1 MSDFRI
7 DKITNRVGDAGTQ
20 IAGISTFSGTSGMQ
34 LPVGPTEFRG
44 GRGRAV
50 FAGGYVS
57 GSAPSGWSN
66 IMDYV
71 EIATTGNATD
81 FGDLSVR
88 RYNVSGCASATRG
101 LFMGGQGSPGTL
113 YNTIEYVTISSSGGT
128 SDFGDLFGPG
138 VIAGSEHNLGKVQ
151 SGAVTSN
158 NTRGLYMGGHS
169 PDTTAGSGGRQN
181 IIQFVT
187 ITSTGDA
194 SEFGDMTVYAQ
205 GSQACASPTRA
216 VRGAGAG
223 NPANQQVIDYV
234 TIATRG
240 DAIHFGELVS
250 ITGLFPASL
259 SGTTRGIFAGGS
271 TPTKLNNIEYITIA
285 TLGNATDFGDLT
297 VITYGAAG
305 SSNQVRGVIAGGG
318 SPAGDRNQ
326 INLITIASAGDASD
340 FGDLTT
346 ARATVAGCSDAHGGL
361 G

>member
-1 MSDFRI
+1 MSDL
-7 DKITNRVGDAGTQ
+7 KINNITDRTGDSGPV
-20 IAGISTFSGTSGMQ
+20 IAGVSTVSSTGAFTV
-34 LPVGPTEFRG
+34 PVGATEMRG

-66 IMDYV
+66 IIDYV

-101 LFMGGQGSPGTL
+101 VFMGGQGTPSAL
-113 YNTIEYVTISSSGGT
+113 FNTIDYVTISSGGGA
-128 SDFGDLFGPG
+128 SDFGDL
-138 VIAGSEHNLGKVQ
+138 IDLGGTINDLMQ

-158 NTRGLYMGGHS
+158 NTRGLYMGGFT
-169 PDTTAGSGGRQN
+169 PVGGLGGRQN
-181 IIQFVT
+181 IIEFVT
-187 ITSTGDA
+187 IASTGDA
-194 SEFGDMTVYAQ
+194 SDFGDITVYSQA
-205 GSQACASPTRA
+205 SQACASPTRA

-223 NPANQQVIDYV
+223 NPANQQVMDYV

-240 DAIHFGELVS
+240 DAIHFGELAS
-250 ITGLFPASL
+250 ILGLYPASL
-259 SGTTRGIFAGGS
+259 SSTTRGIFAGGT
-271 TPTKLNNIEYITIA
+271 TPTKLNTIEFITIA
-285 TLGNATDFGDLT
+285 TLGNATNFGDLT
-297 VITYGAAG
+297 VIAYGAGG

-326 INLITIASAGDASD
+326 INHITIATTGDASD

-346 ARATVAGCSDAHGGL
+346 GRATVAGCSDSHGGL

>member
-1 MSDFRI
+1 MSDLRI
-7 DKITNRVGDAGTQ
+7 NNITDRTGDSGPV
-20 IAGISTFSGTSGMQ
+20 IAGVSTVSTTGAFTV
-34 LPVGPTEFRG
+34 PVGATEYRG
-44 GRGRAV
+44 GRGRAI

-101 LFMGGQGSPGTL
+101 VFMGGQGTPSAL
-113 YNTIEYVTISSSGGT
+113 FNTIDYVTISSGGGA
-128 SDFGDLFGPG
+128 SDFGDL
-138 VIAGSEHNLGKVQ
+138 IDLGGTINDQMQ

-158 NTRGLYMGGHS
+158 NTRGLYMGGFT
-169 PDTTAGSGGRQN
+169 PVGGLNGRQN
-181 IIQFVT
+181 IIQFIT
-187 ITSTGDA
+187 IASTGDA
-194 SEFGDMTVYAQ
+194 SEFGDITLYSQ

-223 NPANQQVIDYV
+223 NPANQQVMDYV

-240 DAIHFGELVS
+240 DAIHFGELAS
-250 ITGLFPASL
+250 ILGLFPASL
-259 SGTTRGIFAGGS
+259 SSTTRGIFAGGT
-271 TPTKLNNIEYITIA
+271 TPTKLNTIEFITIA
-285 TLGNATDFGDLT
+285 TLGNATNFGDLT

-346 ARATVAGCSDAHGGL
+346 ARATVAGCSDSGGGL

>member
-1 MSDFRI
+1 MSDLRI
-7 DKITNRVGDAGTQ
+7 NNITDRTGGSGPV
-20 IAGISTFSGTSGMQ
+20 IAGVSTVTSTGAFTV
-34 LPVGPTEFRG
+34 PVGSTEMRG

-71 EIATTGNATD
+71 EISTTGNATD
-81 FGDLSVR
+81 FGDLSER

-101 LFMGGQGSPGTL
+101 LFMGGQGTPAAL
-113 YNTIEYVTISSSGGT
+113 FNIIDYVTISSGGGT
-128 SDFGDLFGPG
+128 SDFGDLYLPG
-138 VIAGSEHNLGKVQ
+138 STAGKVQ

-169 PDTTAGSGGRQN
+169 PDTTAGSGGRQKT
-181 IIQFVT
+181 IQFVT
-187 ITSTGDA
+187 IASTGDA
-194 SEFGDMTVYAQ
+194 SEFGDITVYSQA
-205 GSQACASPTRA
+205 SQACASPTRA

-223 NPANQQVIDYV
+223 NPANHQVIDYV

-240 DAIHFGELVS
+240 DAIHFGELAS
-250 ITGLFPASL
+250 IFGLFPASL
-259 SGTTRGIFAGGS
+259 SSTTRGIFAGGT
-271 TPTKLNNIEYITIA
+271 TPTKLNTIEYITIA
-285 TLGNATDFGDLT
+285 TLGNATNFGDLT
-297 VITYGAAG
+297 VITYGAGG

-346 ARATVAGCSDAHGGL
+346 ARATVAGFSDSDGGL

>member
-7 DKITNRVGDAGTQ
+7 DKITNRDGSAGTQ
-20 IAGISTFSGTSGMQ
+20 ICGVTTFTGTSGMQ
-34 LPVGPTEFRG
+34 MPSGPTEYRG
-44 GRGRAV
+44 GRGRGV

-66 IMDYV
+66 IIDYV

-101 LFMGGQGSPGTL
+101 VFMGGQGTPSAL
-113 YNTIEYVTISSSGGT
+113 FNTIDYVTISSGGGT
-128 SDFGDLFGPG
+128 SDFGDL
-138 VIAGSEHNLGKVQ
+138 IDLGGTINDLMQ

-158 NTRGLYMGGHS
+158 NTRGLYMGGFT
-169 PDTTAGSGGRQN
+169 PVGGLGGRQN
-181 IIQFVT
+181 IIQFIT
-187 ITSTGDA
+187 IASTGDA
-194 SEFGDMTVYAQ
+194 TDFGDITVYSQA
-205 GSQACASPTRA
+205 SQACSSPTRA

-223 NPANQQVIDYV
+223 NPANQQVMDYV

-240 DAIHFGELVS
+240 DAIHFGELAS
-250 ITGLFPASL
+250 IFGLFPASL
-259 SGTTRGIFAGGS
+259 SSTTRGIFAGGT
-271 TPTKLNNIEYITIA
+271 TPTKLNTIEFITIA
-285 TLGNATDFGDLT
+285 TLGNATNFGDLT

-346 ARATVAGCSDAHGGL
+346 ARATVAGCSDSDGGL

>member
-1 MSDFRI
+1 MSDLRI
-7 DKITNRVGDAGTQ
+7 NNITDKTGGSGPVFAGV
-20 IAGISTFSGTSGMQ
+20 STVTSTGAFTV
-34 LPVGPTEFRG
+34 PSGPTEYRG
-44 GRGRAV
+44 GRGRAI

-57 GSAPSGWSN
+57 GSAPSGWSS

-81 FGDLSVR
+81 FGDLKDR
-88 RYNVSGCASATRG
+88 RYNVTGCASATRG
-101 LFMGGQGSPGTL
+101 LFMGGQGTPGAL
-113 YNTIEYVTISSSGGT
+113 FNTIDYVTISSGGGA
-128 SDFGDLFGPG
+128 SDFGDLNTS
-138 VIAGSEHNLGKVQ
+138 GSTAGKVQ
-151 SGAVTSN
+151 SGASTSN

-181 IIQFVT
+181 IIQFIT
-187 ITSTGDA
+187 IASTGDA
-194 SEFGDMTVYAQ
+194 ADFGDMTVYSQ

-223 NPANQQVIDYV
+223 NPANQQVMDYV

-240 DAIHFGELVS
+240 DAVSFGELAS
-250 ITGLFPASL
+250 ILGLFPATL
-259 SGTTRGIFAGGS
+259 SSTTRGIFAGGS
-271 TPTKLNNIEYITIA
+271 TPTKLNTIEYITIA
-285 TLGNATDFGDLT
+285 TTGNATNFGDLT
-297 VITYGAAG
+297 VITYGAGG
-305 SSNQVRGVIAGGG
+305 SSNQVKGVVGGGG

-346 ARATVAGCSDAHGGL
+346 ARATVAGCSDSDGGL

>member
-1 MSDFRI
+1 MSDL
-7 DKITNRVGDAGTQ
+7 KINNITDRSGTRGPI
-20 IAGISTFSGTSGMQ
+20 IAGISTIATPDSFVV
-34 LPVGPTEFRG
+34 PVGATEFRG

-71 EIATTGNATD
+71 EIVTTGNATD

-101 LFMGGQGSPGTL
+101 LFMGGQGTPGTL
-113 YNTIEYVTISSSGGT
+113 FNTIDYVTISSSGGT
-128 SDFGDLFGPG
+128 SDFGDLNTPG
-138 VIAGSEHNLGKVQ
+138 ATDGKVQ
-151 SGAVTSN
+151 AGAVTSN

-187 ITSTGDA
+187 IASIGDA
-194 SEFGDMTVYAQ
+194 SDFGDITVYSQA
-205 GSQACASPTRA
+205 SQACASPTRA

-223 NPANQQVIDYV
+223 NPANQQVMDYV

-240 DAIHFGELVS
+240 DAIHFGELAS
-250 ITGLFPASL
+250 ILGLYPASL
-259 SGTTRGIFAGGS
+259 SSTTRGIFAGGT
-271 TPTKLNNIEYITIA
+271 TPTKLNTIEYITIA

-318 SPAGDRNQ
+318 NPSGDRNE
-326 INLITIASAGDASD
+326 INYITIATTANALD

-346 ARATVAGCSDAHGGL
+346 ARATVAGCSDSGGGL